1 MERES
6 NRRVNHQTQF
16 NMHAMQVPKKKAGP
30 APELPD
36 LTPLPQ
42 YQPETPPRRESD
54 ARNPFEK
61 ELSPVDE

>member
-1 MERES
+1 
-6 NRRVNHQTQF
+6 
-16 NMHAMQVPKKKAGP
+16 MHAMPKKKAEP

-42 YQPETPPRRESD
+42 YQPGTPPRRESD

-61 ELSPVDE
+61 ELSPVEE